1 MIKKTLPVL
10 ILLALSGSFSTAV
23 AADKKETQNFYYPE
37 TLDLTPLRLHSPE
50 SNPWGADFD
59 YATRFQQ
66 LDMEALKKDIKDLL
80 TTSQDWWPADYGHY
94 GPFFIRMAWH
104 GAGTYRTYD
113 GRGGAS
119 GGQQRFE
126 PLNSWPDNVNLDK
139 ARRLLWPV
147 KKKYGSSI
155 SWGDLMVLTGNVAL
169 ESMGFK
175 TLGFAGGREDD
186 WESDL
191 VYWGLTT
198 SLLQITGIKTGNF
211 RNLLPPR
218 RWDLFM
224 SILKAPVENQ
234 ILWLPRK
241 ISGKLFH
248 VWPWMMRRL
257 WP

>member
-1 MIKKTLPVL
+1 
-10 ILLALSGSFSTAV
+10 
-23 AADKKETQNFYYPE
+23 
-37 TLDLTPLRLHSPE
+37 
-50 SNPWGADFD
+50 
-59 YATRFQQ
+59 
-66 LDMEALKKDIKDLL
+66 
-80 TTSQDWWPADYGHY
+80 
-94 GPFFIRMAWH
+94 
-104 GAGTYRTYD
+104 
-113 GRGGAS
+113 
-119 GGQQRFE
+119 
-126 PLNSWPDNVNLDK
+126 
-139 ARRLLWPV
+139 
-147 KKKYGSSI
+147 
-155 SWGDLMVLTGNVAL
+155 MVLTGNVAL

-248 VWPWMMRRL
+248 VVWMMRRL